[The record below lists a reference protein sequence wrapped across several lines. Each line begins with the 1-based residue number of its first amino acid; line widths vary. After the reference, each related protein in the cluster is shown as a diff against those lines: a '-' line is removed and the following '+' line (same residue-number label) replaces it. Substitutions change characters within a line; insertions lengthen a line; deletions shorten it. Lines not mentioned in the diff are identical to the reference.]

1 MDKYEMMEN
10 EMNSFKK
17 YLKMTNDL
25 LCDAKKWEI
34 LSNYVEDQTAK
45 QNYSE
50 LSKKLFDMFMEQH
63 QKIGE
68 MFKGE

>member
-10 EMNSFKK
+10 EMHSFKK

-45 QNYSE
+45 QNYDE
-50 LSKKLFDMFMEQH
+50 LSKKLFNMFMEQH

-68 MFKGE
+68 MFKNK